1 MHTLMLESL
10 VRSGLNFSASVNF
23 SRGKLNASIQEG
35 PKKELLVDRR
45 VAVLFYSIVFI
56 ALYKP
61 NVCVRDV
68 ALSWYELAITLGF
81 SCVA

>member
-10 VRSGLNFSASVNF
+10 VRSGLNFPASVNF
-23 SRGKLNASIQEG
+23 SRGKLNASVQEG

-45 VAVLFYSIVFI
+45 VAVLFNSIVFI

-68 ALSWYELAITLGF
+68 L
-81 SCVA
+81 

>member
-1 MHTLMLESL
+1 MLMHTLMLESL

-23 SRGKLNASIQEG
+23 SRGKLNASVQAG

-68 ALSWYELAITLGF
+68 L
-81 SCVA
+81 

>member
-1 MHTLMLESL
+1 MLTHTLMLESLVRL

-23 SRGKLNASIQEG
+23 SRGKLNARIQEG

-61 NVCVRDV
+61 NVYVRD
-68 ALSWYELAITLGF
+68 ASWLSRGN
-81 SCVA
+81 

>member
-1 MHTLMLESL
+1 MHTLMLESLVRL

-23 SRGKLNASIQEG
+23 SRGKLNARIQEG

-61 NVCVRDV
+61 NVCVRD
-68 ALSWYELAITLGF
+68 ASWLSRGTN
-81 SCVA
+81 